1 MHKYQIMKEKKN
13 YSRRE
18 FISASVKGAAVMS
31 AAGMLAHEPFGSF
44 GKSDTIPRRILGKTG
59 LQVSILSFGG
69 GSQFLKNGDGEWEPL
84 LQKAYDSGI
93 NLFDTAPE
101 YTVANYFKNGEV
113 KKSLGSEERFGEV
126 LSPYRKNIHIITK
139 IDGRDPATV
148 KKSVEESLKNMK
160 TDYLDA
166 LLIHAISDKDTVAD
180 IEKGVYKEI
189 MDLKS
194 QGITKFIGFSSMD
207 SAERSKDLLQN
218 LDFDIAMLAINPT
231 KYRNYSSVALPS
243 AREKGVG
250 VIAIKVLRDLVG
262 KDAKANELF
271 EYAWTESNITTAL
284 IGHVGMKTFEE
295 NIKLAV
301 KYGKK
306 SESVLNREEIE
317 MRLASYAGP
326 HALCW
331 ARSGYRDGGIIV

>member
-1 MHKYQIMKEKKN
+1 MKKQKN

-18 FISASVKGAAVMS
+18 FISASVKGAAVLS
-31 AAGMLAHEPFGSF
+31 ASGMLCSEALGAYFKPDG
-44 GKSDTIPRRILGKTG
+44 IPRRALGKTG
-59 LQVSILSFGG
+59 MSVSILSFGG
-69 GSQFLKNGDGEWEPL
+69 GSQFLKNGDGEWEKM
-84 LQKAYDSGI
+84 LQKALDSGI

-101 YTVANYFKNGEV
+101 YTIANYFKNGEV

-126 LSPYRKNIHIITK
+126 LSPYRKNIHLITK

-148 KKSVEESLKNMK
+148 KKSVEDSLKNMK

-166 LLIHAISDKDTVAD
+166 LLIHAVSDKDTVAD
-180 IEKGVYKEI
+180 IEKGVYKEV
-189 MDLKS
+189 MDLKR

-207 SAERSKDLLQN
+207 SAERSKDLLTN

-231 KYRNYSSVALPS
+231 KYRNYASIALPV
-243 AREKGVG
+243 ARGKGVG

-271 EYAWTESNITTAL
+271 EYVWTESNVAAAMV
-284 IGHVGMKTFEE
+284 GHVGMNTFEE

-306 SESVLNREEIE
+306 QEAGINRKEIE

-331 ARSGYRDGGIIV
+331 AKPGYRDGGIIV

>member
-1 MHKYQIMKEKKN
+1 MKDKKN

-18 FISASVKGAAVMS
+18 FISASVKGAAVIS
-31 AAGMLAHEPFGSF
+31 AASVLSSESF
-44 GKSDTIPRRILGKTG
+44 GAFEKPAGIPRRILGKTG
-59 LQVSILSFGG
+59 MSVSILSFGG
-69 GSQFLKNGDGEWEPL
+69 GSQFLKNEDGVWEQL
-84 LQKAYDSGI
+84 LQKAIDSGI

-101 YTVANYFKNGEV
+101 YTVANYFKTGDV
-113 KKSLGSEERFGEV
+113 KKSLGSEERFGAV

-139 IDGRDPATV
+139 IDGRDPQSV
-148 KKSVEESLKNMK
+148 KKSVEDSLKNMK

-166 LLIHAISDKDTVAD
+166 LLIHAVSDKDTVSD

-189 MDLKS
+189 VDLKR

-207 SAERSKDLLQN
+207 SAERSKDLLTN
-218 LDFDIAMLAINPT
+218 LDFDITLLAINPT
-231 KYRNYSSVALPS
+231 KYRNYATVALPV

-262 KDAKANELF
+262 KDAKTSELF
-271 EYAWTESNITTAL
+271 EYVWTESHVSAAM
-284 IGHVGMKTFEE
+284 IGHTGMKTLEE

-306 SESVLNREEIE
+306 AEAAVDRKEIE
-317 MRLASYAGP
+317 NRLASYAGP

-331 ARSGYRDGGIIV
+331 AQPGYRDGGIIV